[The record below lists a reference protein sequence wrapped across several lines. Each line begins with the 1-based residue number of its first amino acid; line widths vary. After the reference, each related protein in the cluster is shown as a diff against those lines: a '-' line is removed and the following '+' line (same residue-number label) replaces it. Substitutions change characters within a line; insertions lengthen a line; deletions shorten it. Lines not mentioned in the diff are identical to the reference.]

1 MLGLA
6 HATDPAWVEAA
17 AADLPG
23 LLADHAHAEL
33 KAAQSA
39 LSLLARFAGEHPHLV
54 TPLIELAKEEAEHF
68 HQVEQQ
74 LEARGIVLGMPEVD
88 GYVGALTAAARKT
101 RQGEPS
107 LLDRLLISALIEA
120 RSAERFHL
128 LAEHLPQPELREFYA
143 GLLASE
149 ARHYRLFRDL
159 AETSFGQQAARARF
173 EVLSRCEAG
182 VASALPLAA
191 TVHG

>member
-6 HATDPAWVEAA
+6 HDTGPDWMKAA
-17 AADLPG
+17 STNLPG

-54 TPLIELAKEEAEHF
+54 EPLVAMAKEEAEHF
-68 HQVEQQ
+68 QLVEEHM
-74 LEARGIVLGMPEVD
+74 LARGYELGAPEVD
-88 GYVGALTAAARKT
+88 DYVNQLTTAARRTRK
-101 RQGEPS
+101 GEPS

-128 LAEHLPQPELREFYA
+128 LAAHLPEAELREFYA
-143 GLLASE
+143 SLLKSE

-159 AETSFGQQAARARF
+159 AETSFGKDAARARF
-173 EVLSRCEAG
+173 ETLSRCEAEI
-182 VASALPLAA
+182 ASALPLAG